1 MVSIRHGLEYALF
14 RSLMFGLSHAPE
26 WLAYR
31 TIAGVGQLYYL
42 TSKRRQE
49 FAMRF
54 LHRAF
59 PSGKT
64 DRELHT
70 LARQST
76 GNFVKVSLDLILA
89 KRRLQQAP
97 LETYVEGLENVR
109 EILNNGPVLVVSG
122 HLGSWEAGAMAIANT
137 VPEAHVLTR
146 PLKNPLV
153 RRFIED
159 NRRSVGLH
167 IHSRRGGIRA
177 ISRALESGAVGIQAV
192 DQNQRLRG
200 VFAPFFGKL
209 ASTERAAA
217 TLAVRKGYP
226 MAICFCPRVGQGFR
240 FRAEISELIRPDP
253 TVPGEDISVAV
264 MRLVRR
270 INKALEDAILRYP
283 DQYLWIHDRY
293 RTQPD
298 STDPAPDY
306 DDAVPA
312 AVTSGY

>member
-1 MVSIRHGLEYALF
+1 MLGLAWL
-14 RSLMFGLSHAPE
+14 PE
-26 WLAYR
+26 GLAYR
-31 TIAGVGQLYYL
+31 SIAAVGQLYYL
-42 TSKRRQE
+42 SSKRRQG

-54 LHRAF
+54 LRRAF
-59 PSGKT
+59 PVGKT
-64 DRELHT
+64 DRELNA
-70 LARQST
+70 LARRST

-89 KRRLQQAP
+89 RRRLQQAP
-97 LETYVEGLENVR
+97 LEHYVEGLDSLR
-109 EILNNGPVLVVSG
+109 EILCGGPVLVVSG

-137 VPEAHVLTR
+137 VPEAHVITR

-153 RRFIED
+153 RHFIE
-159 NRRSVGLH
+159 NSRKSLGLH

-177 ISRALESGAVGIQAV
+177 ISRALEAGAVGIQAV

-226 MAICFCPRVGQGFR
+226 VAICFCPRVGHGFR
-240 FRAEISELIRPDP
+240 FRAEISELIQPETPLHR
-253 TVPGEDISVAV
+253 EDTAVAV

-270 INKALEDAILRYP
+270 INKALEEAILRHP
-283 DQYLWIHDRY
+283 EQYLWIHDRY
-293 RTQPD
+293 RTQPEGAEP
-298 STDPAPDY
+298 TPDY

-312 AVTSGY
+312 AVTTGY